1 MTGPSYAEQL
11 TGWLRTANPSL
22 SLPIMTKAELWKAYV
37 DRNPSFEGEGNVT
50 LSKRGLR
57 KLFDTT
63 WDTAYFDGEDKGY
76 QDTCDSANLE
86 ALKSIFGFR

>member
-1 MTGPSYAEQL
+1 V
-11 TGWLRTANPSL
+11 
-22 SLPIMTKAELWKAYV
+22 K
-37 DRNPSFEGEGNVT
+37 RNPSFEGEGTVT

-63 WDTAYFDGEDKGY
+63 WDTAYFDGEPDHIG
-76 QDTCDSANLE
+76 DSQQYDRGRRGLAIELD

>member
-1 MTGPSYAEQL
+1 
-11 TGWLRTANPSL
+11 
-22 SLPIMTKAELWKAYV
+22 MTKAELWKVYV

-57 KLFDTT
+57 KFFDTT
-63 WDTAYFDGEDKGY
+63 WDTAYFDGEPENRPEDYG
-76 QDTCDSANLE
+76 DSANLE

>member
-1 MTGPSYAEQL
+1 
-11 TGWLRTANPSL
+11 
-22 SLPIMTKAELWKAYV
+22 MTKAELWKAYV

-63 WDTAYFDGEDKGY
+63 WDTAYFDGEEEGY
-76 QDTCDSANLE
+76 QGNCDSANLE

>member
-1 MTGPSYAEQL
+1 
-11 TGWLRTANPSL
+11 
-22 SLPIMTKAELWKAYV
+22 MTKAELWKVYV

-63 WDTAYFDGEDKGY
+63 WDTAYFDGEEEGY
-76 QDTCDSANLE
+76 QDTFDSAKLE
-86 ALKSIFGFR
+86 QLKSIFGFR